1 LNQSSNPQQQTVSCT
16 LGNRALVD
24 SKISLQDTKTHKKK
38 IIEKKIIEKNKK
50 ENKKRV
56 IK

>member
-1 LNQSSNPQQQTVSCT
+1 VSCT